1 MPVVNDALNFIGSA
15 TPPPVENKAL
25 KDLETKLA
33 IQNLTNRS
41 LEDRTSAT
49 NISNEIRTLAPLGLE
64 RGDSAGLARLNEGL
78 AALRGGR
85 TADTYTSG
93 GYRTSDPSIS
103 FLPEQ
108 FPSQLIEGGFPFK
121 GEAAEIAK
129 AKITLEDTR
138 RQKDRTLHIPGI
150 GQAGITTRDVETTK
164 KRKDEEK
171 GSPRATSQAGQR
183 LDADFK
189 ERVMKAMKAARPN
202 SKIGEV
208 VRMHNGQLFVEID
221 GKFKFIKE
229 N

>member
-1 MPVVNDALNFIGSA
+1 MPVVNDALKFIGSA

-25 KDLETKLA
+25 RDLETKLA
-33 IQNLTNRS
+33 VQNLSNRS
-41 LEDRTSAT
+41 LEDRTAAT
-49 NISNEIRTLAPLGLE
+49 NISNEIRTFAPLGLE

-78 AALRGGR
+78 AALRGGQ
-85 TADTYTSG
+85 ALNQLASG

-103 FLPEQ
+103 FLPGQ
-108 FPSQLIEGGFPFK
+108 APQQLVKGGFPLK

-129 AKITLEDTR
+129 AKITLEDTK

-189 ERVMKAMKAARPN
+189 ERVILAMKAARPN

-208 VRMHNGQLFVEID
+208 VRMPNGQLFVEID
-221 GKFKFIKE
+221 GKFKLIKE